1 MTTSRDWYGRDW
13 KLLRTQLIKLCL
25 QHCQELLNEVQV
37 KDPDVLAMTNVF
49 LDRVRQDIAARIPL
63 DRLGLWQNS
72 LALMVHPER
81 LARDCEAD
89 LEALHGKKTSNG
101 EPVHPRQALARKLQQ
116 FLETNRREQVA
127 TELGISANKVKTWER
142 LDRISR
148 DMVRQENIGNRCIE
162 EHFEQVARHIKTHH
176 GHDKNLPRRAETVKG
191 YFYRFSSDCL
201 QFIEDRSDTMDK
213 LSLEDA
219 KELLQGVGMADLSHC
234 LQTLSQEQLEILDAS
249 FHIGLSRIVYRSVD
263 DYLRN
268 HQLGK
273 VEYGTQLQGIL
284 TNLGQC
290 IELRLAARQGGPSS

>member
-1 MTTSRDWYGRDW
+1 MIATRDWYGRDW
-13 KLLRTQLIKLCL
+13 KLLRLQLVKLCL
-25 QHCQELLNEVQV
+25 QHSENLLFDLQK
-37 KDPDVLAMTNVF
+37 KDPDVLALIKAFTLRLQQN
-49 LDRVRQDIAARIPL
+49 IAARISL
-63 DRLGLWQNS
+63 DQLGLWQHG
-72 LALMVHPER
+72 LALLVHPEQ

-89 LEALHGKKTSNG
+89 LEALRGQKTSNG

-116 FLETNRREQVA
+116 YFETNRRELVA
-127 TELGISANKVKTWER
+127 TEMGISANTVKTWER

-148 DMVRQENIGNRCIE
+148 DIARLEHLGNRCIE
-162 EHFEQVARHIKTHH
+162 DHFEQVARHIKEHH

-201 QFIEDRSDTMDK
+201 QFIEDRGDTMDK

-219 KELLQGVGMADLSHC
+219 KELLQGVGMAELSHC
-234 LQTLSQEQLEILDAS
+234 LQALSQQQREIIDAT
-249 FHIGLSRIVYRSVD
+249 FHLGLSKVIYRSVD

-273 VEYGTQLQGIL
+273 VEYETLLQGIL

-290 IELRLAARQGGPSS
+290 IELRLAARQGGLSR

>member
-1 MTTSRDWYGRDW
+1 MIISRDWYGGDW

-25 QHCQELLNEVQV
+25 QHSQELLTELQAIESDVQAV
-37 KDPDVLAMTNVF
+37 TRTF
-49 LDRVRQDIAARIPL
+49 LVRVRQVIAARIPL
-63 DRLGLWQNS
+63 DQLGLWQHG
-72 LALMVHPER
+72 LALLVHPEQ

-89 LEALHGKKTSNG
+89 LVALRGKKISNG

-116 FLETNRREQVA
+116 YFETNRRELVA
-127 TELGISANKVKTWER
+127 DELGISANKVKTWER

-148 DMVRQENIGNRCIE
+148 DIARLEHLGNRCIE
-162 EHFEQVARHIKTHH
+162 DHFEQVARHIKTHH

-201 QFIEDRSDTMDK
+201 QFIEDRGDTMDK

-219 KELLQGVGMADLSHC
+219 KELLQGVGMAELSHC
-234 LQTLSQEQLEILDAS
+234 LQALSQQQLEIIDAT
-249 FHIGLSRIVYRSVD
+249 FHLGLSNVIYRSVD

-273 VEYGTQLQGIL
+273 VEYETQLQGIL
-284 TNLGQC
+284 INLGQC
-290 IELRLAARQGGPSS
+290 IEMRLAARQGGLSR

>member
-1 MTTSRDWYGRDW
+1 MINAREWYGNDW

-25 QHCQELLNEVQV
+25 QYSREFLTELRANDIDVQ
-37 KDPDVLAMTNVF
+37 AGTRAF
-49 LDRVRQDIAARIPL
+49 LVRVHQDIAARIPL
-63 DRLGLWQNS
+63 DQLGLWQHG
-72 LALMVHPER
+72 LALFVHPEQ

-89 LEALHGKKTSNG
+89 LEALRGKKTSNG

-116 FLETNRREQVA
+116 YFETNRRELVA
-127 TELGISANKVKTWER
+127 TEMGISANKVKTWER

-148 DMVRQENIGNRCIE
+148 DIARQEHIGNRCIE
-162 EHFEQVARHIKTHH
+162 DHFEQVARHIKAHH

-201 QFIEDRSDTMDK
+201 QFIEDRGDTMDK

-234 LQTLSQEQLEILDAS
+234 LQTLSQKQREIIDAT
-249 FHIGLSRIVYRSVD
+249 FHIGLSKVVYRTID

-273 VEYGTQLQGIL
+273 VEYETQLQGIL

-290 IELRLAARQGGPSS
+290 IELRLAARQGGPST